1 MRKTYLT
8 LILTG
13 LLLTIFSC
21 TYEEGPAISLRTK
34 SSRLSGDWV
43 AEKIIEKYVTLPE
56 SEYKDYGYE
65 FRKNGTYTKILNNV
79 REDGTWEF
87 SEDKL
92 QVLLTVNNSP
102 TAEVWT
108 IKRLKNS
115 DMWWWRNIVGG
126 LREEHFKT
134 KK

>member
-1 MRKTYLT
+1 MKKPVFA

-13 LLLTIFSC
+13 LLLTILSC

-34 SSRLSGDWV
+34 TSRLAGEWV
-43 AEKIIEKYVTLPE
+43 AEKIVEKYVTVPE
-56 SEYKDYGYE
+56 SDYKDYGYE
-65 FRKNGTYTKILNNV
+65 FRKNGTYTKILNTV

-87 SEDKL
+87 NEDKSQL
-92 QVLLTVNNSP
+92 LLTVTNSP

-108 IKRLKNS
+108 IKRLTNS
-115 DMWWWRNIVGG
+115 DLWWWRNIVDGI
-126 LREEHFKT
+126 REEHFKV